1 MAQKAQVV
9 GLFSVFFVLF
19 SSEGGHVAVLHFLAG
34 YEIDK
39 ELISIDKELMN
50 KFNRRIRN
58 LEIARGD
65 TLQYSTL

>member
-1 MAQKAQVV
+1 MK
-9 GLFSVFFVLF
+9 VFIIDLVKGIRRLRNL
-19 SSEGGHVAVLHFLAG
+19 EIARGGTHVAVLHFLAG
-34 YEIDK
+34 YE
-39 ELISIDKELMN
+39 IDKELMN